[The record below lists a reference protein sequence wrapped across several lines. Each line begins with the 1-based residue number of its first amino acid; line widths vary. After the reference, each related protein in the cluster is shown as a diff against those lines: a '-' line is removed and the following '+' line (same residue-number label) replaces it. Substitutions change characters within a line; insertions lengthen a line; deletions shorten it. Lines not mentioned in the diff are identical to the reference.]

1 MEIPALSKKIAFCN
15 HHLTLLPAVACLFLK
30 YPVTYWPLQ
39 TVEPIQL
46 GRSSFKRGLSVRGKD
61 PSISA
66 CPVGRHYRTG
76 VNALP
81 ISPGRSL
88 RLCDKKTLIDPI
100 AHLKKILK
108 FPFAPEYVTYL

>member
-46 GRSSFKRGLSVRGKD
+46 GRSSFKTRGSAAEEKTIHLCL
-61 PSISA
+61 PS
-66 CPVGRHYRTG
+66 PVDRHYRTG
-76 VNALP
+76 VKCITYFSGAL
-81 ISPGRSL
+81 STTL
-88 RLCDKKTLIDPI
+88 R
-100 AHLKKILK
+100 
-108 FPFAPEYVTYL
+108 